1 MSANRENRLP
11 TVLIAGARA
20 DDREV
25 LRLALVLQ
33 GLDVLEAAEIEA
45 AYQLAREFSPQV
57 VVLDLDTPG
66 CSRLLIRKL
75 EALQQRR
82 QGCLLL
88 LGGTSVLGFDGPP
101 LGTAI
106 RMVKPY
112 HFAPLVHR
120 ILSLATA
127 ERSDSRAA

>member
-1 MSANRENRLP
+1 MFAKRENRP
-11 TVLIAGARA
+11 PAVLIAGARA

-45 AYQLAREFSPQV
+45 AYQLAREFSPRV

-66 CSRLLIRKL
+66 CGRLLIRKL
-75 EALQQRR
+75 EFLQQRLP
-82 QGCLLL
+82 GSLMLIGGATVPWANNL
-88 LGGTSVLGFDGPP
+88 SGGT
-101 LGTAI
+101 I
-106 RMVKPY
+106 RVFKPY

-120 ILSLATA
+120 ILSLATT
-127 ERSDSRAA
+127 ERPDSRAA